1 MNQYI
6 ISKNQKLSDIMT
18 EIEPNINLAKK
29 FPGIGA
35 TYLEI
40 HSHRPSILI
49 EPNVPVI
56 QGKCAKSDD
65 DFKLFGVYEG
75 VSIDAIT
82 RYLQK
87 PNPYHKLMTTPESF
101 QKVKQAVNNVG
112 IDLYSH
118 FFCLMDE
125 SHLLVKDVDYR
136 ENIVL
141 PMNDF
146 FLFKQKALVSA
157 TPIALS
163 DPRFK
168 AQGFRTVTID
178 ADYDYRQE
186 ITVIHSNNSLQSIRE
201 YLKEHDTPVCFFI
214 NLVDYSHSLIKEL
227 GIENESSIFCAPKS
241 ALKLKHELNFHN
253 AYDEWRADRMRSF
266 NFFTSRFYNAFDLEL
281 AYSPHVVML
290 TDIKESDKGY
300 ELEMDLP
307 GFKKEEIKA
316 SIENGYLI
324 ISAEKG
330 LEKDEKES
338 EGKKYICRERYTG
351 SCQRAF
357 YVGDDI
363 EKDDIK
369 ASFKHG
375 ILHLDIPK
383 KQPKPQV
390 EENKFISIEG

>member
-201 YLKEHDTPVCFFI
+201 YLKEHAPP
-214 NLVDYSHSLIKEL
+214 YAS
-227 GIENESSIFCAPKS
+227 SSIWWTTAI
-241 ALKLKHELNFHN
+241 H
-253 AYDEWRADRMRSF
+253 
-266 NFFTSRFYNAFDLEL
+266 
-281 AYSPHVVML
+281 
-290 TDIKESDKGY
+290 
-300 ELEMDLP
+300 
-307 GFKKEEIKA
+307 
-316 SIENGYLI
+316 
-324 ISAEKG
+324 
-330 LEKDEKES
+330 
-338 EGKKYICRERYTG
+338 
-351 SCQRAF
+351 
-357 YVGDDI
+357 
-363 EKDDIK
+363 
-369 ASFKHG
+369 
-375 ILHLDIPK
+375 
-383 KQPKPQV
+383 
-390 EENKFISIEG
+390 